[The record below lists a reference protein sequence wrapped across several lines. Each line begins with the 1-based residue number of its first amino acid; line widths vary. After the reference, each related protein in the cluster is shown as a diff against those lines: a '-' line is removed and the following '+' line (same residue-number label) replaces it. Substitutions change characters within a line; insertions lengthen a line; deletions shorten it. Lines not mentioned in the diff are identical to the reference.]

1 MELIKL
7 CLIGLL
13 MASNT
18 AGQGEEGLLNV
29 LKEMI
34 KSEVSK
40 EMKIE
45 RKVIKEEILKE
56 IQNDKEKN
64 EGIRK
69 DLESTRKGNYKSIF
83 NFNLFPIN
91 ILFHFLLTF
100 IALIYFYGYYS

>member
-13 MASNT
+13 MASIT
-18 AGQGEEGLLNV
+18 AGQGEESLLNV

-34 KSEVSK
+34 KNEVSK
-40 EMKIE
+40 QMKIE
-45 RKVIKEEILKE
+45 GKVIKDEILKE

-69 DLESTRKGNYKSIF
+69 NLESTREGNYKIIF
-83 NFNLFPIN
+83 NFNLFSIN
-91 ILFHFLLTF
+91 ILFHFLFTF

>member
-1 MELIKL
+1 
-7 CLIGLL
+7 

-18 AGQGEEGLLNV
+18 AAQGGGEGLLNG
-29 LKEMI
+29 LTEMI
-34 KSEVSK
+34 KTEVSNQ
-40 EMKIE
+40 MKIE
-45 RKVIKEEILKE
+45 RKVLKDEILKE

-83 NFNLFPIN
+83 NFNLFSIN

-100 IALIYFYGYYS
+100 IALTYFYGYYSYSVCVCV